1 MLTKLY
7 SPYGNLSRTFLDF
20 QTHLHYTDTIHKY
33 SNKECALAHL
43 YKYHIKGIEI
53 QGDKNMKKRARI
65 LLLLML
71 SCTLTLSGCRR
82 KPIETE
88 MQTESETQSETLSEK
103 ETEKETQKTTKTQT
117 EPTEKETQKQTS
129 KVTVSPTQPQTQKQ
143 SETQAQTQAQEQ
155 SSSQCQYCGGWFYTT
170 PNADGTSDYSN
181 HVAQEE
187 AYIASIGGTTNSGS
201 DSSQYYTDNSGS
213 QYAQC
218 QYCFQWFSTASD
230 ANGYSEY
237 SQHVAAEAA
246 YAASMGMT
254 AEYVQCPNC
263 GAWVTPSEY
272 DTHIAN
278 GW

>member
-1 MLTKLY
+1 
-7 SPYGNLSRTFLDF
+7 
-20 QTHLHYTDTIHKY
+20 
-33 SNKECALAHL
+33 
-43 YKYHIKGIEI
+43 
-53 QGDKNMKKRARI
+53 MKKRARI

-103 ETEKETQKTTKTQT
+103 ETEKETQKTTKAQT
-117 EPTEKETQKQTS
+117 EPETEKETQKQTS

-143 SETQAQTQAQEQ
+143 SETQAQTQDQ